1 MKYILFLYKYI
12 LNIFQ
17 KAVEEPLNGMWLLQ
31 TYIFLH
37 LLPDHNLNWSPNQLE
52 YSVCVLGRI

>member
-1 MKYILFLYKYI
+1 MLACINFSRKGHEINSILCKYI

-31 TYIFLH
+31 VYKFFLIH
-37 LLPDHNLNWSPNQLE
+37 YE
-52 YSVCVLGRI
+52 FVII

>member
-1 MKYILFLYKYI
+1 MLAYINYSMKEHEINSILCKYI

-31 TYIFLH
+31 IYMFFLIRYQIII
-37 LLPDHNLNWSPNQLE
+37 N
-52 YSVCVLGRI
+52 

>member
-1 MKYILFLYKYI
+1 MLMYINFSIKGHEINSILCKYI

-31 TYIFLH
+31 ICIFL
-37 LLPDHNLNWSPNQLE
+37 LIRYQII
-52 YSVCVLGRI
+52 V